1 MPTYHP
7 LPYETEPEQSRQEE
21 RIVEYRASG
30 TFDLTKTME
39 PPYDDAAGA
48 VISRGIITKE
58 FHGDLVGTSI
68 THITQAMSERNG
80 SAGYIAM
87 ERVIGALEG
96 RSGTFVLQ
104 HNATMTRGAPYLNII
119 VVPDSGTG
127 DLVGLTGSMNIIITD
142 SKHFYEFDYAFAE
155 RP

>member
-1 MPTYHP
+1 M
-7 LPYETEPEQSRQEE
+7 
-21 RIVEYRASG
+21 EYRAAG

-48 VISRGIITKE
+48 AISRGVITKE

-87 ERVIGALEG
+87 ERVVGTLEG

-104 HNATMTRGAPYLNII
+104 HNALSDRGDRFLNIV

-127 DLVGLTGSMNIIITD
+127 ELAGLRGQLDVDISHGKHAYFHD
-142 SKHFYEFDYAFAE
+142 SSFAPAE
-155 RP
+155 GPAH

>member
-1 MPTYHP
+1 M
-7 LPYETEPEQSRQEE
+7 
-21 RIVEYRASG
+21 EYRASG

-87 ERVIGALEG
+87 ERVIGTLEG

-104 HNATMTRGAPYLNII
+104 HNALSDRGDRFLNIV

-127 DLVGLTGSMNIIITD
+127 ELAGLRGTSLSVSTHEDYPYMPLTID
-142 SKHFYEFDYAFAE
+142 YEMA
-155 RP
+155 